1 MAHASPN
8 REKHSKGML
17 GGEHV
22 ADVSFSQRP
31 KETTERKVSLMLILC
46 TDLRSLPYL
55 AVNHCYC
62 NAHKTP
68 AVPKQRAQQDQ
79 SRAQPSDSGY
89 HCSPAQA
96 PVALCCFT
104 CCLQLNSSGW
114 ELSLCSKC
122 GTGRGVESPRWGE
135 FTA

>member
-1 MAHASPN
+1 
-8 REKHSKGML
+8 ML

-46 TDLRSLPYL
+46 TNLRSLPYL

-62 NAHKTP
+62 NACKTP
-68 AVPKQRAQQDQ
+68 AVPKQWAQQDQ
-79 SRAQPSDSGY
+79 SGAQRSDSGY

-96 PVALCCFT
+96 LVCFV
-104 CCLQLNSSGW
+104 LLHLLSPA
-114 ELSLCSKC
+114 ELFRMETISVFQMWYR
-122 GTGRGVESPRWGE
+122 TRGQVPTVG
-135 FTA
+135 